1 MTYISSVQKA
11 AASFLLAAAAA
22 LCAHAAIP
30 PVRNFEKTAYQAGT
44 QNWDITQNSG
54 KFIYVA
60 NNEGLLEFDGEKWKT
75 IPIANYTNVRSVLYD
90 DSSGRIYAGAFN
102 EFGYYSLDNSGN
114 MSYTS
119 LMDAFSH
126 IQGISEIWRIVKSG
140 ERFYLQGDDRILV
153 YTPGRKA
160 QDYRTGKK
168 VNCISAIGDK
178 IYISV
183 MGEGIMTEDGDRL
196 TPVTGSSILKNKKVC
211 AIIPYKGNKVL
222 FVTEFDGLFIY
233 NGESVERLAAG
244 FSKNLEKAQVFCAE
258 SDGRALALGTVSDGV
273 YIIDL
278 ETLSDT
284 HLNIFSGLQNNSV
297 LSLFFDIDG
306 NLWLGLDKGIDYVTL
321 NSPEEEIFSNGKLYG
336 TGYASIIKDDILYL
350 GTNQGLYF
358 MNVRDALESDGQTG
372 QVNGIKGQVW
382 CLEEIDNTLFCGHDH
397 GLYIINTDNN
407 TASKIEGLPGIWKIE
422 ECPFSPGDIL
432 GCSYAGLFI
441 LRMKNGKWTPHNI
454 KGFDESSGT
463 FEALPDGTIWMHH
476 WMKGLFRLT
485 LNERRDSVTSVEY
498 FSRATGFPTDRNN
511 MTNMYNGQIVFS
523 SEGGFW
529 KYDDST
535 GNIIPFNTLNSLFA
549 NPPVAA
555 KIDESPA
562 GDLMFLSGEMQTL
575 ARLENG
581 QYTIDS
587 LSLKFLQDK
596 RIPGFDNICWI
607 DRNRFIINTENG
619 FSLIDTRK
627 LNNNMSGMSKNVMI
641 KNIHITAGIDSLV
654 FGSRTPLHGNKD
666 TVMIKLPYRY
676 NSLLFEF
683 VCPQF
688 SRENA
693 VMYSWWLENYDSGWS
708 TWSLTSSKE
717 YTGLPYGN
725 YIFHVKARSRNSL
738 SQDIPEC
745 SFMFTIMPPWYLSKA
760 AIAIYAILLALFVYA
775 MISFVGRYS
784 DRQAAEMKKKK
795 EAEMYEQK
803 IRFEEESRRQEREIV
818 MLRNQTLESDL
829 KHKSQDLATSTMNL
843 IRKNEILIRIKN
855 EIGKV
860 QAEMGDQSNAAKNQR
875 RLQKIQAD
883 IRENIGHDNDWQKF
897 EHNFDSVYENYLK
910 RLKKDF
916 PKLTVSDMKLCAY
929 LKMDL
934 SSKDMAS
941 MMNMSV
947 RSVEQARYRLRQKL
961 GLDRETNL
969 SEFLQ
974 NF

>member
-1 MTYISSVQKA
+1 MSYLSA
-11 AASFLLAAAAA
+11 ARHAAAAA
-22 LCAHAAIP
+22 IIALVSATWMYAAFP
-30 PVRNFEKTAYQAGT
+30 PVRNFEKSEYQAGT
-44 QNWDITQNSG
+44 QNWCITQNSG

-60 NNEGLLEFDGEKWKT
+60 NNEGLLEFDGMKWTT

-90 DSSGRIYAGAFN
+90 NATGRIYAGAFN
-102 EFGYYSLDNSGN
+102 EFGYYSLDNAGN
-114 MSYTS
+114 MKYTS
-119 LMDAFSH
+119 LMGAFSK
-126 IQGISEIWRIVKSG
+126 IEGISEIWKIIRTG
-140 ERFYLQGDDRILV
+140 ERFYLQGDDRVLV
-153 YTPGRKA
+153 YTPGEEAKE
-160 QDYRTGKK
+160 YRTGKK
-168 VNCISAIGDK
+168 VNCISAIGDRV
-178 IYISV
+178 YISV
-183 MGEGIMTEDGDRL
+183 MGEGIMTE
-196 TPVTGSSILKNKKVC
+196 GSNGLAQIPGCAALKDKKVC
-211 AIIPYKGNKVL
+211 AIIPYRGNKIL

-233 NGESVERLAAG
+233 DGESVKGLTAD
-244 FSKNLEKAQVFCAE
+244 FSENLKKAQVFCAG
-258 SDGRALALGTVSDGV
+258 SDGRTLALGTVSDGV
-273 YIIDL
+273 YIIDM
-278 ETLSDT
+278 ETFSDT

-336 TGYASIIKDDILYL
+336 TGYASIVKYGRLYL

-358 MNVRDALESDGQTG
+358 MDIRDALESEGQTG
-372 QVNGIKGQVW
+372 QVKGIKGQVW

-397 GLYIINTDNN
+397 GLYTISRDN
-407 TASKIEGLPGIWKIE
+407 TASRIEGLPGIWKIK

-441 LRMKNGKWTPHNI
+441 LRKENGQWTPHPI
-454 KGFDESSGT
+454 KGFNESSGT
-463 FEALPDGTIWMHH
+463 FEASPDGTIWMHH

-485 LNERRDSVTSVEY
+485 VNEKRDSIETIEY
-498 FSRATGFPTDRNN
+498 FSKEQGFPTDRNN
-511 MTNMYNGQIVFS
+511 MTNSFNGRIIFS
-523 SEGGFW
+523 SEGGYW
-529 KYDDST
+529 EYDDSI
-535 GNIIPFNTLNSLFA
+535 GRMIPFAALNRLFA
-549 NPPVAA
+549 SPPVAA
-555 KIDESPA
+555 KIEESPA
-562 GDLMFLSGEMQTL
+562 GDLLFLSGTMQAL

-581 QYTIDS
+581 QYAIDS

-596 RIPGFDNICWI
+596 RIPGFDNIRWI
-607 DRNRFIINTENG
+607 DRDRFIINTENG

-627 LNNNMSGMSKNVMI
+627 LNNNVQRKSENVMI

-654 FGSRTPLHGNKD
+654 FGTRTPIHAGND
-666 TVMIKLPYRY
+666 TVMLRLPYKN

-683 VCPQF
+683 ASPQF

-708 TWSLTSSKE
+708 SWSGTSSKE
-717 YTGLPYGN
+717 YTGLPYGS
-725 YIFHVKARSRNSL
+725 YVFHVKARTRDSL
-738 SQDIPEC
+738 SPDMPEC
-745 SFMFTIMPPWYLSKA
+745 SFRFTIMPPWYLSKT
-760 AIAIYAILLALFVYA
+760 AIAIYAVMLAFCVYG
-775 MISFVGRYS
+775 MISLVGSYS
-784 DRQAAEMKKKK
+784 DRQTAEMKKRK

-803 IRFEEESRRQEREIV
+803 IRFEEESKRQEREIV

-860 QAEMGDQSNAAKNQR
+860 QAEMGDPSNAAKNQK

-883 IRENIGHDNDWQKF
+883 IRENIGHDDDWQKF

-910 RLKKDF
+910 RLKRDF
-916 PKLTVSDMKLCAY
+916 PRLTVSDMKLCAY

-974 NF
+974 DF

>member
-1 MTYISSVQKA
+1 MTHLTAVQR
-11 AASFLLAAAAA
+11 AAAAA
-22 LCAHAAIP
+22 VVALASAACMYAAYP
-30 PVRNFEKTAYQAGT
+30 PVRNFEKSEYQAGT
-44 QNWDITQNSG
+44 QNWSITQNSG

-60 NNEGLLEFDGEKWKT
+60 NNEGLMEFDGKTWTT
-75 IPIANYTNVRSVLYD
+75 IPIANYTNVRSVMYD
-90 DSSGRIYAGAFN
+90 NATGRIYAGAFN
-102 EFGYYSLDNSGN
+102 EFGYYSLDRSGN
-114 MSYTS
+114 MKYTS
-119 LMDAFSH
+119 LMGAFRD
-126 IQGISEIWRIVKSG
+126 IEGISEIWKIIRTG
-140 ERFYLQGDDRILV
+140 DRFYLQGDDRILV
-153 YTPGRKA
+153 YTPGEKA
-160 QDYRTGKK
+160 KEYRTGRK
-168 VNCISAIGDK
+168 VNCISAIGDRV
-178 IYISV
+178 YVSV
-183 MGEGIMTEDGDRL
+183 MGDGIMTAGNEGL
-196 TPVTGSSILKNKKVC
+196 SMIPECSVLKDKKVC
-211 AIIPYKGNKVL
+211 AMIPYKGNKIL
-222 FVTEFDGLFIY
+222 MVTEFDGLYIY
-233 NGESVERLAAG
+233 DGETVTKSAAG
-244 FSKNLEKAQVFCAE
+244 SGENLDKAQVFCAG
-258 SDGRALALGTVSDGV
+258 SDGKKLALGTVSDGV

-278 ETLSDT
+278 ETMSDT

-336 TGYASIIKDDILYL
+336 TGYASIVKGDRLYL

-358 MNVRDALESDGQTG
+358 MGIKDALESEEHTG
-372 QVNGIKGQVW
+372 QVDGIKGQVW
-382 CLEEIDNTLFCGHDH
+382 CLEEIHNTLFCGHDH
-397 GLYIINTDNN
+397 GLYTISQTN
-407 TASKIEGLPGIWKIE
+407 TANKIEGLPGIWKIE

-441 LRMKNGKWTPHNI
+441 LKKENGKWTPHQI
-454 KGFDESSGT
+454 KGFNEASGT
-463 FEALPDGTIWMHH
+463 FEAQPDGTIWIHH

-485 LNERRDSVTSVEY
+485 LDEKRDSVTSIQY
-498 FSRATGFPTDRNN
+498 FSKADGFPTDRNN
-511 MTNMYNGQIVFS
+511 MTNMYNGDIIFS

-535 GNIIPFNTLNSLFA
+535 GRMIPELSLDRLFSS
-549 NPPVAA
+549 PPVAA

-562 GDLMFLSGEMQTL
+562 GDLMFLSGTMQTL

-596 RIPGFDNICWI
+596 RLPGFDNICWI

-627 LNNNMSGMSKNVMI
+627 LNNNVHGTSENVMI

-654 FGSRTPLHGNKD
+654 FGTRTPINAGKD
-666 TVMIKLPYRY
+666 SVMLKLPYRS

-683 VCPQF
+683 ASPQF

-693 VMYSWWLENYDSGWS
+693 VMYSWWLENYDSCWS
-708 TWSLTSSKE
+708 SWSGTSSKE

-725 YIFHVKARSRNSL
+725 YIFHVKARSRD
-738 SQDIPEC
+738 SQSPDIPEC
-745 SFMFTIMPPWYLSKA
+745 SFRFTIMPPWYLSKA
-760 AIAIYAILLALFVYA
+760 AIAAYAMLLALCVYA
-775 MISFVGRYS
+775 MISFIGRYS
-784 DRQAAEMKKKK
+784 DRQAAEMKKRK

-803 IRFEEESRRQEREIV
+803 IRFEEEAKRQEREIV

-860 QAEMGDQSNAAKNQR
+860 QSEMGDQSNAAKNLR

-883 IRENIGHDNDWQKF
+883 IRENIDHDDDWQKF

-910 RLKKDF
+910 RLKKEF
-916 PKLTVSDMKLCAY
+916 PKLTVSDMRLCAY

-961 GLDRETNL
+961 GIDRETNL

>member
-1 MTYISSVQKA
+1 MSYLSAIQRTAVSLV
-11 AASFLLAAAAA
+11 LAAAAA
-22 LCAHAAIP
+22 ICAQAAFP
-30 PVRNFEKTAYQAGT
+30 PVRNFEKTEYQAGT

-60 NNEGLLEFDGEKWKT
+60 NNEGLLEFDGEKWTT
-75 IPIANYTNVRSVLYD
+75 IPIANYTNVRSVMYD
-90 DSSGRIYAGAFN
+90 NASGRIYAGAFN
-102 EFGYYSLDNSGN
+102 EFGYYSLDISGE
-114 MSYTS
+114 MRYTS
-119 LMDAFSH
+119 LMGAFSDIH
-126 IQGISEIWRIVKSG
+126 GISEIWRIVKSG
-140 ERFYLQGDDRILV
+140 ERFFLQGDDRILV
-153 YTPGRKA
+153 YCPDGQAKE
-160 QDYRTGKK
+160 YRTGKK
-168 VNCISAIGDK
+168 VNCLSAIGDH
-178 IYISV
+178 IYVAV
-183 MGEGIMTEDGDRL
+183 MGEGIMTE
-196 TPVTGSSILKNKKVC
+196 GSNGLSFLPGCTTFKDKKVC
-211 AIIPYKGNKVL
+211 AIIPYRGNKIL

-233 NGESVERLAAG
+233 DGESVSRLAAA
-244 FSKNLEKAQVFCAE
+244 FSDNLKKAQVFCAE
-258 SDGRALALGTVSDGV
+258 SDGRKLALGTVSDGV

-278 ETLSDT
+278 ETMSDT

-306 NLWLGLDKGIDYVTL
+306 NLWLGLDKGIDYVTF

-336 TGYASIIKDDILYL
+336 TGYASIIKDGRLYL
-350 GTNQGLYF
+350 GTNQGLYY
-358 MNVRDALESDGQTG
+358 MDVIDGLESDGQG
-372 QVNGIKGQVW
+372 HQVPGIKGQVW
-382 CLEEIDNTLFCGHDH
+382 CLEDISNTLFCGHDH
-397 GLYIINTDNN
+397 GLYIISPDNR
-407 TASKIEGLPGIWKIE
+407 TSKVEDLPGIWKIE

-432 GCSYAGLFI
+432 GCSYAGLFT
-441 LRMKNGKWTPHNI
+441 LSKENGKWTPHQI
-454 KGFDESSGT
+454 KGFNESSGT

-498 FSRATGFPTDRNN
+498 FSRANGFPTDRNN
-511 MTNMYNGQIVFS
+511 MTNIYNGQIIFS

-529 KYDDST
+529 RYDDST
-535 GNIIPFNTLNSLFA
+535 GNIIPFTTLNRLFA
-549 NPPVAA
+549 SPPVAV

-562 GDLMFLSGEMQTL
+562 GDLMFLSGNMQTL

-581 QYTIDS
+581 QYTVDS

-596 RIPGFDNICWI
+596 RLPGFDNICWI
-607 DRNRFIINTENG
+607 DRNRFIINTEDG

-627 LNNNMSGMSKNVMI
+627 LHNDRGKSDNVMI
-641 KNIHITAGIDSLV
+641 KSIHVTAGRDSLV
-654 FGSRTPLHGNKD
+654 FGARTPFLGDKD
-666 TVMIKLPYRY
+666 TIMLKLPYRD
-676 NSLLFEF
+676 NSMLFEF
-683 VCPQF
+683 ACPQF
-688 SRENA
+688 AQKNA

-708 TWSLTSSKE
+708 SWSGTSSKE
-717 YTGLPYGN
+717 YTGLPYGS
-725 YIFHVKARSRNSL
+725 YTFHVKARTRNSL
-738 SQDIPEC
+738 SSDMPEC
-745 SFMFTIMPPWYLSKA
+745 SFRFTIMPPWYLSKA
-760 AIAIYAILLALFVYA
+760 AIAAYAILLAFMVYA
-775 MISFVGRYS
+775 MISFIGRYS

-803 IRFEEESRRQEREIV
+803 IRFEEESKRQEREIV

-860 QAEMGDQSNAAKNQR
+860 QAELGDQSNAAKNQR
-875 RLQKIQAD
+875 RLQKIQSD
-883 IRENIGHDNDWQKF
+883 IRENIDHDDDWQKF

-916 PKLTVSDMKLCAY
+916 PKLTVSDMRLCAY

-961 GLDRETNL
+961 GLDRDTNL

>member
-1 MTYISSVQKA
+1 MAYLSA
-11 AASFLLAAAAA
+11 ARRAAAAA
-22 LCAHAAIP
+22 IVALASATCMYAAFP
-30 PVRNFEKTAYQAGT
+30 PVRNFEKTEYQAGT

-60 NNEGLLEFDGEKWKT
+60 NNEGLLEFDGEEWTT

-90 DSSGRIYAGAFN
+90 STSGRIYAGAFN
-102 EFGYYSLDNSGN
+102 EFGYYSLDKSGD
-114 MSYTS
+114 MRYTS
-119 LMDAFSH
+119 LMDAFTD
-126 IQGISEIWRIVKSG
+126 IRGISEIWKIIRTG
-140 ERFYLQGDDRILV
+140 ERFCLQGDDRILV
-153 YTPGRKA
+153 YTPGEKA
-160 QDYRTGKK
+160 KEYRTGKK
-168 VNCISAIGDK
+168 INCISAIGERL
-178 IYISV
+178 YASV
-183 MGEGIMTEDGDRL
+183 MGEGILTEEDNSL
-196 TPVTGSSILKNKKVC
+196 SILPGCAALKDKKVC
-211 AIIPYKGNKVL
+211 AIIPYRGNKIL

-233 NGESVERLAAG
+233 DGESVSHLSAG
-244 FSKNLEKAQVFCAE
+244 FSGSLRKAQVFCAE
-258 SDGRALALGTVSDGV
+258 SDGRKLALGTVSDGV

-278 ETLSDT
+278 ETLSVT

-321 NSPEEEIFSNGKLYG
+321 NSPEQEIFSNGKLYG
-336 TGYASIIKDDILYL
+336 TGYASAIKDGRLYL

-358 MNVRDALESDGQTG
+358 MDADSALESEGHVY

-382 CLEEIDNTLFCGHDH
+382 CLEDIQNTLFCGHDH
-397 GLYIINTDNN
+397 GLYTIGPDNR
-407 TASKIEGLPGIWKIE
+407 AVKIEGVPGIWKIE
-422 ECPFSPGDIL
+422 ECPFSPGDLL

-441 LRMKNGKWTPHNI
+441 LSKENGRWKPRPI
-454 KGFDESSGT
+454 KGFKESSGT

-485 LNERRDSVTSVEY
+485 VNEKRDSVTSVEY
-498 FSRATGFPTDRNN
+498 FSRANGFPTDRNN
-511 MTNMYNGQIVFS
+511 MTNMINGKIIFS

-529 KYDDST
+529 EYDDST
-535 GNIIPFNTLNSLFA
+535 GRMTPSAALNRLFA
-549 NPPVAA
+549 TPPVAV

-562 GDLMFLSGEMQTL
+562 GDLLFLSGTMQTL

-581 QYTIDS
+581 RYAVDS

-607 DRNRFIINTENG
+607 DRDRFIINTENG

-627 LNNNMSGMSKNVMI
+627 LHDNVRSKSGSVMI

-654 FGSRTPLHGNKD
+654 FGTRTPLYGNKD
-666 TVMIKLPYRY
+666 TVMLKLPYRD

-683 VCPQF
+683 ACPQF

-708 TWSLTSSKE
+708 AWSGTSSKE

-725 YIFHVKARSRNSL
+725 YTFHVKAKSRDSL
-738 SQDIPEC
+738 SPDMTEC
-745 SFMFTIMPPWYLSKA
+745 SFRFTIMPPWYLSKA
-760 AIAIYAILLALFVYA
+760 AIAAYALLLALSVYS

-784 DRQAAEMKKKK
+784 DRQAAEMKKRK

-803 IRFEEESRRQEREIV
+803 IRFEEEAKRQEREIV

-860 QAEMGDQSNAAKNQR
+860 QAEMGDLSNAAKNQR

-883 IRENIGHDNDWQKF
+883 IRENIDHDDDWQKF

-910 RLKKDF
+910 RLKKEF
-916 PKLTVSDMKLCAY
+916 PKLTVSDMRLCAY
-929 LKMDL
+929 LKMDH